1 MTREE
6 KRGYWQGVVARWQ
19 VSGMRQ
25 AAWCRQE
32 SVAVASLRQWVVK
45 LRAPQTPKKAGGF
58 VQLDFADTGA
68 RAAGCNLLMEVRFG
82 SWSLSLPIAASE
94 GDIRKVLQALA
105 AIEVR

>member
-6 KRGYWQGVVARWQ
+6 KREQWQGIVARWQ
-19 VSGMRQ
+19 SSGMRQ

-32 SVAVASLRQWVVK
+32 AVAVASLRQWVVK
-45 LRAPQTPKKAGGF
+45 LRAPQTPKKVGGF
-58 VQLDFADTGA
+58 VQFDFADSSA
-68 RAAGCNLLMEVRFG
+68 RAVGCDLLMEVRFG
-82 SWSLSLPIAASE
+82 SWSLSLPLAASE